1 LSTVGDGAA
10 IVHRPRLRAH
20 PATRLRQPAGQEVVA
35 MAASA
40 AARRA
45 LGDHGERVAV
55 AQLTLA
61 GMTILD
67 RNWRCDLGE
76 VDIVARDGDVLVICE
91 VKTRRG
97 LDYGSP
103 SEAVTWRKASRL
115 RRLAMRWLE
124 THDCHPRE
132 VRVDVVAV
140 LCPDRGPAEVEH
152 LRGVC

>member
-1 LSTVGDGAA
+1 
-10 IVHRPRLRAH
+10 
-20 PATRLRQPAGQEVVA
+20 

-40 AARRA
+40 AARKA
-45 LGDHGERVAV
+45 LGDHGERIAV
-55 AQLTLA
+55 TRLTLA

-76 VDIVARDGDVLVICE
+76 IDIVARDGDVLVICE

-103 SEAVTWRKASRL
+103 SEAVTWRKAQRL

-132 VRVDVVAV
+132 VRVDVVSV
-140 LCPDRGPAEVEH
+140 LCPAQGAAEIEH

>member
-1 LSTVGDGAA
+1 
-10 IVHRPRLRAH
+10 
-20 PATRLRQPAGQEVVA
+20 

-45 LGDHGERVAV
+45 LGDHGERLAA

-76 VDIVARDGDVLVICE
+76 IDIVARDGDVLVICE

-103 SEAVTWRKASRL
+103 SEAVTWRKAQRL

-124 THDCHPRE
+124 LHDCRPRD
-132 VRVDVVAV
+132 VRVDVVSV
-140 LCPDRGPAEVEH
+140 LCPDRGAAEVEH
-152 LRGVC
+152 LQGVC